1 MTASTRPRADTRQAI
16 VEAAAGLLRSGG
28 AEAVTTRAVAEAAGV
43 QAPAIY
49 RAFGDKD
56 GLLEALVEHELAEH
70 VTAKAA
76 VVQAAGESGADPVE
90 DLRNGWR
97 GQVEFGLAHPA
108 VFALLSDPARA
119 GRSAAAQ
126 AGREVL
132 AARVHRVAQ
141 AGRLAVGEQH
151 AAELVHA
158 AGTGLVLTLLAL
170 PAERRDPALVDAM
183 LDAVLARVLVDV
195 PAVDV
200 PGVVPAAA
208 TLRAHADDLDVLSP
222 GERSLL
228 AEWLDR
234 VVAAGR

>member
-16 VEAAAGLLRSGG
+16 VAAAVGLLRAGG

-56 GLLEALVEHELAEH
+56 GLLEAVVEHELAEH

-76 VVQAAGESGADPVE
+76 VVRAAGESDVDPVE
-90 DLRNGWR
+90 DLQAGWR
-97 GQVEFGLAHPA
+97 AQVDFGLANPA

-132 AARVHRVAQ
+132 AARVHRVAL

-170 PAERRDPALVDAM
+170 PADRRDPALVDAM
-183 LDAVLARVLVDV
+183 IDAVLTRVLVGA
-195 PAVDV
+195 PAAGAA
-200 PGVVPAAA
+200 GVVPAAT
-208 TLRAHADDLDVLSP
+208 TLRAHAGDLDVLSP

>member
-16 VEAAAGLLRSGG
+16 VEAAVALLRAGG
-28 AEAVTTRAVAEAAGV
+28 AEAVTTRAVAESAGV

-49 RAFGDKD
+49 RTFGDKD
-56 GLLEALVEHELAEH
+56 GLLEAVAEHELAEH
-70 VTAKAA
+70 VAAKAA
-76 VVQAAGESGADPVE
+76 VVRSAGEDDVDPVA
-90 DLRNGWR
+90 DLRAGWQA
-97 GQVEFGLAHPA
+97 QVEFGLAHPA
-108 VFALLSDPARA
+108 VFALLSDPSRA

-132 AARVHRVAQ
+132 AARVHRVAL

-170 PAERRDPALVDAM
+170 PADRRDPALVDAM
-183 LDAVLARVLVDV
+183 VDAVLAHVLVDPPV
-195 PAVDV
+195 PGAA
-200 PGVVPAAA
+200 GVVPAAT
-208 TLRAHADDLDVLSP
+208 TLRAHADDLEVLSP

-234 VVAAGR
+234 VVTAGR